1 VWRASLRACATPA
14 EPCFAQG
21 WGVRSTPVRSDDR
34 LALSPFLAAFFE
46 HRFRPAR
53 RLCDFCSLCIVFH
66 LLSHGGKAKI
76 LIRQNSAR
84 SIGPDEATLQ
94 KL

>member
-1 VWRASLRACATPA
+1 V
-14 EPCFAQG
+14 
-21 WGVRSTPVRSDDR
+21 
-34 LALSPFLAAFFE
+34 
-46 HRFRPAR
+46 R

>member
-1 VWRASLRACATPA
+1 
-14 EPCFAQG
+14 
-21 WGVRSTPVRSDDR
+21 
-34 LALSPFLAAFFE
+34 
-46 HRFRPAR
+46 
-53 RLCDFCSLCIVFH
+53 LCDFCSLCIVFH
-66 LLSHGGKAKI
+66 LLSLGGKAKI